1 MQRSKGKRSS
11 GDNGVEEN
19 SNKKQ
24 AGFEGQVETTEP
36 QSLGLLLLLLEGK
49 GSVQGTKNI

>member
-11 GDNGVEEN
+11 GDNGVEGN